1 MYDVVGVHNIALHEG
16 LASVELKAG
25 DTCKGS
31 FQGNLFD
38 ARIIAKGT
46 ED

>member
-1 MYDVVGVHNIALHEG
+1 MYDVVGVRNIALPEG
-16 LASVELKAG
+16 LAPVELKAG
-25 DTCKGS
+25 DTSKAS